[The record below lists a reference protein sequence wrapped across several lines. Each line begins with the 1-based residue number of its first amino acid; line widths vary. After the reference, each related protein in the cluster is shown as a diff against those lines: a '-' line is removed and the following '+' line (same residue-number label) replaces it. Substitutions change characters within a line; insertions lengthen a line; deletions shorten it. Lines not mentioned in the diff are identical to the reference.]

1 MEALTI
7 DCKNLTKIYKY
18 SHVPPESRRN
28 RLESLDEKVFMSF
41 FLDWS

>member
-7 DCKNLTKIYKY
+7 ECKNLTKFNKY

-41 FLDWS
+41 FLD